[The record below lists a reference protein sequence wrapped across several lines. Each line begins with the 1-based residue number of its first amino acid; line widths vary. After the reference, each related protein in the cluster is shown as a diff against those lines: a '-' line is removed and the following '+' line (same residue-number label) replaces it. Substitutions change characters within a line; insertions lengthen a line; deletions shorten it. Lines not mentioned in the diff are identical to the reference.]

1 MKNNDILGKREVFC
15 RFIRK
20 KTGEV
25 IYPKNASVFHFWV
38 DDSVSADTGEAVQL
52 SIFDLFPN
60 L

>member
-1 MKNNDILGKREVFC
+1 MKNKDTLGKHEVFC
-15 RFIRK
+15 RCIRK

-38 DDSVSADTGEAVQL
+38 DDSVSANTGEAVQL